1 MFESRKR
8 HHLSALVLLA
18 AFAASPALAE
28 TANSDNLPEAIVVTG
43 RALDAPDG
51 QRAYARD
58 ELTGEDVRTLASG
71 RIEDLLG
78 RAPGIQQFRRSDSRS
93 ANPSAQGI
101 TLRGLGGNA
110 SSRTLVL
117 LDGVPL
123 VDPFFGYVPMSA
135 LPPERFDSVRVLRGG
150 GAGAFAA
157 GAVAGT
163 IDLASAGPDALGLL
177 SASAF
182 LNDRGETE
190 LSASLAPRLGEGFA
204 VVSGRWD
211 WGQGFWTTPAAQRVP
226 ASVRARFDSW
236 STALRAVAPLG
247 PDLELQARASL
258 FDDDRTLRFAGA
270 NSGASGQD
278 ASVRLVGRG
287 VWQFEAL
294 GYVQARDFSNVVIS
308 ATSFRK
314 TLDQRRTPAT
324 GLGAKF
330 ELRPPLGAGHALRL
344 GLDWRRQRGEM
355 QEEAYSAVTGLVT
368 ARRKAGGVNSD
379 LGFYAEHD
387 WRSGPL
393 LLTLAA
399 RVDRWQVADGFFR
412 EANAAGAVTSNL
424 LFADRSGWQESL
436 RGGLRVEA
444 APGLALRAATYTG
457 LRQPTLNE
465 LYRPFTVFPVTT
477 RANAALENE
486 RLAGF
491 EGGLDWSPL
500 EAVTLR
506 LTAFDNWVKG
516 AIANVTIGPNLRER
530 RNVDAVRSRGIEAV
544 LAVTTGQ
551 ISLDAALSWLSARVE
566 ASEAS
571 AALDGKR
578 PAQVPR
584 LSASTTLAW
593 KPAERALLALAL
605 RHTGAQWEDDL
616 QTDRLAAAT
625 TLDAVAEVPLGRR
638 FALVL
643 RAENLTDAEIVT
655 RNQAGSIDLGAPRTL
670 WAGFRISM

>member
-1 MFESRKR
+1 MFNLPKR
-8 HHLSALVLLA
+8 HHLSALALLA
-18 AFAASPALAE
+18 LAGPALGDAPDPE
-28 TANSDNLPEAIVVTG
+28 TIIVTG
-43 RALDAPDG
+43 RALDEPAG
-51 QRAYARD
+51 QRAFAGD
-58 ELTGEDVRTLASG
+58 VLTAEDIRTLASG

-123 VDPFFGYVPMSA
+123 VDPFFGYVPLSA
-135 LPPERFDSVRVLRGG
+135 LPPERLESVRVLRGG

-163 IDLASAGPDALGLL
+163 IDLASAGPDTLGLL
-177 SASAF
+177 TAAA
-182 LNDRGETE
+182 LVNDRGESE
-190 LSASLAPRLGEGFA
+190 LSASLAPQLGSGFA

-211 WGQGFWTTPAAQRVP
+211 RGQGFFTTPNAQRVA

-236 STALRAVAPLG
+236 STGLRAVAPLT
-247 PDLELQARASL
+247 PDVELQARALL
-258 FDDDRTLRFAGA
+258 FDDRRTLRFAGA
-270 NSGASGQD
+270 DTSASGQD
-278 ASVRLVGRG
+278 ASLRLVGRG
-287 VWQFEAL
+287 GWQFEAL

-308 ATSFRK
+308 STSFRK

-330 ELRPPLGAGHALRL
+330 ELRPPVDEGRTLRL
-344 GLDWRRQRGEM
+344 GIDWRRQRGEM
-355 QEEAYSAVTGLVT
+355 QEEAYSAVTGQVT

-379 LGFYAEHD
+379 LGLYAEHD
-387 WRSGPL
+387 WRLGPA
-393 LLTLAA
+393 LLTLSA
-399 RVDRWQVADGFFR
+399 RGDRWEVAEGFFR
-412 EANAAGAVTSNL
+412 EVNAAGVVTTAQA
-424 LFADRSGWQESL
+424 FPARSGWRESL
-436 RGGLRVEA
+436 RGGLLMEA
-444 APGLALRAATYTG
+444 APGLSLRAAAYSG

-465 LYRPFTVFPVTT
+465 LYRPFTVFPVST

-491 EGGLDWSPL
+491 EGGFDWTPL
-500 EAVTLR
+500 PDLTMR
-506 LTAFDNWVKG
+506 LTAFDNRVKG

-530 RNVDAVRSRGIEAV
+530 RNVDAVHARGIEASA
-544 LAVTTGQ
+544 AVKLGQ

-566 ASEAS
+566 ASGAS
-571 AALDGKR
+571 LALDGKR

-584 LSASTTLAW
+584 LSASANLVW
-593 KPAERALLALAL
+593 RPADRWLLSASL

-616 QTDRLAAAT
+616 ETDRLSAAT
-625 TLDAVAEVPLGRR
+625 TLDAVAELPLGQRLL
-638 FALVL
+638 LVL
-643 RAENLTDAEIVT
+643 RAENVTDTQVIT
-655 RNQAGSIDLGAPRTL
+655 RNQGGSQDLGAPRTL

>member
-8 HHLSALVLLA
+8 HHFSAIGLLVATA
-18 AFAASPALAE
+18 AQPALA
-28 TANSDNLPEAIVVTG
+28 TAPQSADLPEAIVVTG
-43 RALDAPDG
+43 RALDAPEG
-51 QRAYARD
+51 QRAYAGD
-58 ELTGEDVRTLASG
+58 ELTREDARSLASG
-71 RIEDLLG
+71 RIEDLLA
-78 RAPGIQQFRRSDSRS
+78 RAPGVQQFRRSDSRS

-123 VDPFFGYVPMSA
+123 VDPFFGYVPLSA

-163 IDLASAGPDALGLL
+163 IDLASAGPDALGLF
-177 SASAF
+177 SAAA
-182 LNDRGETE
+182 LVNDRGESE
-190 LSASLAPRLGEGFA
+190 LSASLAPRLGSGFA
-204 VVSGRWD
+204 VLSGRWD
-211 WGQGFWTTPAAQRVP
+211 RGQGFWTTSEAQRVP

-247 PDLELQARASL
+247 PELELQARASL
-258 FDDDRTLRFAGA
+258 FDDNRTLRFAGA
-270 NSGASGQD
+270 DSGASGQD
-278 ASVRLVGRG
+278 ASLRLVGRG
-287 VWQFEAL
+287 AWQFEAL

-330 ELRPPLGAGHALRL
+330 ELRPPLGEAHALRL
-344 GLDWRRQRGEM
+344 GIDWRRQSGEM

-379 LGFYAEHD
+379 LGLYAEHD

-399 RVDRWQVADGFFR
+399 RVDRWEVAQGFFR
-412 EANAAGAVTSNL
+412 EANGAGTVTSNL
-424 LFADRSGWQESL
+424 TFAARSGWQESL
-436 RGGLRVEA
+436 RGGIRVQA
-444 APGLALRAATYTG
+444 APGLALRAAAYSG
-457 LRQPTLNE
+457 MRQPTLNE

-477 RANAALENE
+477 RANAALANE
-486 RLAGF
+486 RLEGF

-500 EAVTLR
+500 DDVTLR
-506 LTAFDNWVKG
+506 LTAFDNRVKG

-530 RNVDAVRSRGIEAV
+530 RNVDAVRSRGLEAA
-544 LAVTTGQ
+544 LAVTAGQ
-551 ISLDAALSWLSARVE
+551 VSLDTALSWLSARVQ
-566 ASEAS
+566 ASGAS
-571 AALDGKR
+571 AALNGKR

-584 LSASTTLAW
+584 LSAIATLAW
-593 KPAERALLALAL
+593 QPAERALVALSL
-605 RHTGAQWEDDL
+605 KHTGAQWEDDL

-625 TLDAVAEVPLGRR
+625 TLDAVAEVPLGQRL
-638 FALVL
+638 ALVL
-643 RAENLTDAEIVT
+643 RAENLTDAQVIT